1 MRTILLA
8 ALLAA
13 LIGMAGCVSF
23 DGRGLVPGSAT
34 VAQVEGAMG
43 APDARVA
50 RPDGSSV
57 LYYSRNPI
65 GRHSYAV
72 TVGPDGVLRSIE
84 QRLTRANM
92 DKLVPGTMTMK
103 DVREL
108 FGPPYPATVATSPF
122 SQREVWEYK
131 WLEIDD
137 KRVLWVQFSP
147 DGVLREFTNSHDFG
161 ADEPTGSSMP

>member
-8 ALLAA
+8 ALLAV
-13 LIGMAGCVSF
+13 AGCVSF
-23 DGRGLVPGSAT
+23 AGRGLVPGSAT

-50 RPDGSSV
+50 KPDGSSV
-57 LYYSRNPI
+57 LYYSRNPV
-65 GRHSYAV
+65 GRHNYAV

-103 DVREL
+103 
-108 FGPPYPATVATSPF
+108 
-122 SQREVWEYK
+122 
-131 WLEIDD
+131 
-137 KRVLWVQFSP
+137 
-147 DGVLREFTNSHDFG
+147 
-161 ADEPTGSSMP
+161 

>member
-1 MRTILLA
+1 MRTVLVAVLTMLA
-8 ALLAA
+8 S
-13 LIGMAGCVSF
+13 GGCVSF
-23 DGRGLVPGSAT
+23 DGRGLVPGSST
-34 VAQVEGAMG
+34 GPQVEAAMG
-43 APDARVA
+43 APAERLA

-57 LYYSRNPI
+57 LYYPRNPI
-65 GRHSYAV
+65 GRHAYAV
-72 TVGPDGVLRSIE
+72 TVGPDGVMRSIE

-92 DKLVPGTMTMK
+92 DKLVPGTTTTK

-108 FGPPYPATVATSPF
+108 FGPPYPATVGRSPF

-131 WLEIDD
+131 WLEIED

-147 DGVLREFTNSHDFG
+147 DGILREFANSHDFG

>member
-1 MRTILLA
+1 MKTAVLA
-8 ALLAA
+8 MLVALSA
-13 LIGMAGCVSF
+13 GGCVSF
-23 DGRGLVPGSAT
+23 DGRGLVPGSST
-34 VAQVEGAMG
+34 GPQVEAAMG
-43 APDARVA
+43 VPAERLA

-65 GRHSYAV
+65 GRHAYAV
-72 TVGPDGVLRSIE
+72 TVGPDGVMRSIE

-92 DKLVPGTMTMK
+92 DKLVPGSTIAK

-108 FGPPYPATVATSPF
+108 FGPPYPATVGKSAF

-131 WLEIDD
+131 WLEVDD
-137 KRVLWVQFSP
+137 KRVLWVYFSP
-147 DGVLREFTNSHDFG
+147 DGILREFTNSHDFG